1 MPSVRVIVHLRW
13 NFRSGHGTRP
23 VQRLMQDDSGSLYGD
38 AEALAQPRDVYYW
51 VLCGMISLCFLAG
64 IAVGP
69 FLPGSSPVPTIS
81 LRAIEKEG
89 KLLITWNADEVHVR
103 KAQRASIEI
112 QDGDTTLLLQCGP
125 ECLASGMVTYAPR
138 SRSVDVRMQLFR
150 AGSASFQEWTLF
162 RGTPL
167 AGDST
172 PEEPDSPPKP

>member
-1 MPSVRVIVHLRW
+1 VRVIVRIRL
-13 NFRSGHGTRP
+13 NLRSGHGTRS
-23 VQRLMQDDSGSLYGD
+23 VQRLVQDDSGSLYGD

-64 IAVGP
+64 IAVRP
-69 FLPGSSPVPTIS
+69 FLPGSSPAPTIS

-89 KLLITWNADEVHVR
+89 KLLITWDAHEEQVRNAR
-103 KAQRASIEI
+103 RASIEI
-112 QDGDTTLLLQCGP
+112 QDGETTLLLQCGP
-125 ECLASGMVTYAPR
+125 ECLASGMATYVPR

-150 AGSASFQEWTLF
+150 PGSAPFQECTLF

-172 PEEPDSPPKP
+172 PEELDSPPKS